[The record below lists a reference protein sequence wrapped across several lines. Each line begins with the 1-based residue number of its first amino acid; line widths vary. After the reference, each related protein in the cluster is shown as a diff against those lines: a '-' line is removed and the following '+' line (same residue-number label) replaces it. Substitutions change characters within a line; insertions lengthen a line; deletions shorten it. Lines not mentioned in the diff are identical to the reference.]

1 MLEIY
6 IFANYYFN
14 IDVCLCKAVNRHT
27 YLKKFI
33 IKIIYYQFY
42 LYIKYVKLL
51 PIDYSRCEVQLVN
64 NLFLTGKIG
73 VGKSTILK
81 NVLKAMDLSVG
92 GYITTRIF
100 EGYYRRYIVKSLC
113 DTEEE
118 HTIIRVD
125 SRDNSKERFVKAFEN
140 GVVSI
145 LDKSLENSDLIV
157 LDELGCSES
166 DIIAF
171 TSKVFQLLD
180 SEKIIFGVLKDDDCR
195 F

>member
-1 MLEIY
+1 M
-6 IFANYYFN
+6 
-14 IDVCLCKAVNRHT
+14 
-27 YLKKFI
+27 
-33 IKIIYYQFY
+33 
-42 LYIKYVKLL
+42 
-51 PIDYSRCEVQLVN
+51 N

-180 SEKIIFGVLKDDDCR
+180 SEKIVFGVLKDDDCR
-195 F
+195 FLNDIKSRNDITIVTITKENRNYVLEEIIDILEKFIKKSKF